1 MKKIT
6 ISISDDNYKYLE
18 LLSKE
23 ENKTIDEL
31 VNFIITMDTFYFPK
45 LWAKI
50 QANRGGQK
58 C

>member
-45 LWAKI
+45 LWAKT
-50 QANRGGQK
+50 QANKRG
-58 C
+58 